1 MPSRQKTPAARP
13 PRVPGAMPGAV
24 AGLAAWPTMP
34 GLIDPELQS
43 RLNATFAKLGVAV
56 PEGNAPLPSLAD
68 ALLGRLTQTPTF
80 AHLWDLDQKFAGV
93 TAAWSRLHLSD
104 LAYRALVAR
113 ASTTAQQRL
122 LKRSAKQRA
131 HTAPP
136 PKGSPGVDWRAGLD
150 EGLSELNGALLEL
163 MRSDEYLEAQRQLLS
178 AGMDVREQL
187 RHVGEDMAELFQLP
201 GRDEVDDLGRA
212 VVELRR
218 ELRRVSRAHDAASA
232 PAPAPATPAKR
243 ARRIRST
250 A

>member
-1 MPSRQKTPAARP
+1 MPSRRKDETSRSPFEPVATPN
-13 PRVPGAMPGAV
+13 GF
-24 AGLAAWPTMP
+24 AWPAMP
-34 GLIDPELQS
+34 GLISPELQS
-43 RLNATFAKLGVAV
+43 RLSATFAKLGVAV

-80 AHLWDLDQKFAGV
+80 AHLWDLDRKFAGV

-113 ASTTAQQRL
+113 AWTTAQQRL
-122 LKRSAKQRA
+122 PKRSAKQRA
-131 HTAPP
+131 QTAPP
-136 PKGSPGVDWRAGLD
+136 PKGSPDVDWRAGLD

-232 PAPAPATPAKR
+232 PAPATPAKR